1 MMKYS
6 LLGHTDLEVSKL
18 CLGSMTWGEQNSEA
32 EAHQQL
38 DCAVAHGVNFIDT
51 AEMYPIPPRADS
63 QGLTETYIGSWL
75 KNRTDRDKL
84 VVATKVTGPG
94 RNMDYIRGGPRLTA
108 EHIYTSVDESL
119 QRLQTGY
126 IDLYQLHWPDRNSN
140 FFGKLGYQHLE
151 HEETTPL
158 LETLEALDELIQ
170 QNKVRYIGVSNETPW
185 GVMSYQ
191 RLRDQYQLPVIQ
203 TIQNPYNLLN
213 RSFEVGLA
221 EISMREKV
229 GLLAY
234 SPLAFG
240 TLTGKYLDG
249 QQPEN
254 ARCTRFKHYLR
265 YAGGPAAK
273 AIKAYVELAHDHDLE
288 PAQMALA
295 WVNSRPFTASTI
307 IGATSM
313 QQLEMN
319 LASIDVE
326 LNDDVLQAIDAIHR
340 EISNPC
346 P

>member
-1 MMKYS
+1 MKYS

-63 QGLTETYIGSWL
+63 QGLTETYIGTWL
-75 KNRTDRDKL
+75 KGRTDRDKL
-84 VVATKVTGPG
+84 VIGTKVTGPG

-108 EHIYTSVDESL
+108 EHIYKAVDDSL
-119 QRLQTGY
+119 QRLQTDY

-140 FFGKLGYQHLE
+140 FFGKLGYQHQE
-151 HEETTPL
+151 HEETTPI

-185 GVMSYQ
+185 GIMSYL

-221 EISMREKV
+221 EISMREKS

-240 TLTGKYLDG
+240 TLTGKYLDD
-249 QQPEN
+249 QQPEG

-265 YAGGPAAK
+265 YAGESATK
-273 AIKAYVELAHDHDLE
+273 AIKAYVQLARDHGLE

-295 WVNSRPFTASTI
+295 WVNSRSFTTSTI
-307 IGATSM
+307 IGATSL
-313 QQLEMN
+313 QQLEVN

-326 LNDDVLQAIDAIHR
+326 LSDEVIQGVETIHR

>member
-1 MMKYS
+1 MKYS

-18 CLGSMTWGEQNSEA
+18 CLGSMTWGEQNTEA

-38 DCAVAHGVNFIDT
+38 DYAIERGVNFIDT

-63 QGLTETYIGSWL
+63 QGLTETYIGNWL
-75 KNRTDRDKL
+75 KTRKDRDKL

-94 RNMDYIRGGPRLTA
+94 RNMDYLRGGPRLTA
-108 EHIYTSVDESL
+108 EHIYQAVEDSL
-119 QRLQTGY
+119 QRLQTDY

-140 FFGKLGYQHLE
+140 FFGKLGYQHQA
-151 HEETTPL
+151 HEEATPL
-158 LETLEALDELIQ
+158 LETLEALDELVEQHKI
-170 QNKVRYIGVSNETPW
+170 RYIGVSNETPW
-185 GVMSYQ
+185 GVMSYL
-191 RLRDQYQLPVIQ
+191 RLRDQYQFPFIQ

-234 SPLAFG
+234 SPLGFG
-240 TLTGKYLDG
+240 TLTGKYLNN
-249 QQPEN
+249 QQPEG

-265 YAGGPAAK
+265 YTGAPGVK
-273 AIKAYVELAHDHDLE
+273 ATEAYVALAREHGLD

-295 WVNSRPFTASTI
+295 WVNSRPFTTSTI
-307 IGATSM
+307 IGATNM
-313 QQLEMN
+313 QQLETN
-319 LASIDVE
+319 LDSIE
-326 LNDDVLQAIDAIHR
+326 LTLSDEVVAGIEAIHR

>member
-63 QGLTETYIGSWL
+63 QGLTETYIGTWL
-75 KNRTDRDKL
+75 KGRTDRDKL
-84 VVATKVTGPG
+84 VIGTKVTGPG

-108 EHIYTSVDESL
+108 EHIYKAVDDSL
-119 QRLQTGY
+119 QRLQTDY

-140 FFGKLGYQHLE
+140 FFGKLGYQHQE
-151 HEETTPL
+151 HEETTPI

-185 GVMSYQ
+185 GIMSYL

-221 EISMREKV
+221 EISMREKS

-240 TLTGKYLDG
+240 TLTGKYLDD
-249 QQPEN
+249 QQPEG

-265 YAGGPAAK
+265 YAGESATK
-273 AIKAYVELAHDHDLE
+273 AIKAYVQLARDHGLE

-295 WVNSRPFTASTI
+295 WVNSRSFTTSTI
-307 IGATSM
+307 IGATSL
-313 QQLEMN
+313 QQLEVN

-326 LNDDVLQAIDAIHR
+326 LSDEVIQGVETIHR

>member
-1 MMKYS
+1 MKYS

-38 DCAVAHGVNFIDT
+38 DCAAAHGVNFIDT

-63 QGLTETYIGSWL
+63 LGLTETYIGSWL

-84 VVATKVTGPG
+84 VIGTKVTGPG

-108 EHIYTSVDESL
+108 EHIYKAVDESL
-119 QRLQTGY
+119 QRLQTDY

-140 FFGKLGYQHLE
+140 FFGKLGYQHQE
-151 HEETTPL
+151 HEETTPI

-185 GVMSYQ
+185 GVMSYL
-191 RLRDQYQLPVIQ
+191 RLRDHYQLPVIQ

-213 RSFEVGLA
+213 RSYEVGLA
-221 EISMREKV
+221 EISMREKI

-265 YAGGPAAK
+265 YAGESATK
-273 AIKAYVELAHDHDLE
+273 AIKAYVELAHDHGLE
-288 PAQMALA
+288 PAKMALA
-295 WVNSRPFTASTI
+295 WVNSRPFTTSTI
-307 IGATSM
+307 IGATSL

-326 LNDDVLQAIDAIHR
+326 LSDEVLQGIEAIHR